1 MILFA
6 LAPTYG
12 LISFCSKFKTVK
24 TMKTTTLLSSLSL
37 YLRRQK
43 KKEKSV
49 KRKVKENA
57 KNLSLRKLTGRMTS
71 KSQFTMHL

>member
-1 MILFA
+1 
-6 LAPTYG
+6 
-12 LISFCSKFKTVK
+12 
-24 TMKTTTLLSSLSL
+24 MKTTTLLSSLSL

>member
-1 MILFA
+1 
-6 LAPTYG
+6 
-12 LISFCSKFKTVK
+12 
-24 TMKTTTLLSSLSL
+24 MKTTTLLSSLSL

-49 KRKVKENA
+49 KRKVKNA

>member
-1 MILFA
+1 
-6 LAPTYG
+6 
-12 LISFCSKFKTVK
+12 
-24 TMKTTTLLSSLSL
+24 MKTTTLLSSLSL

-49 KRKVKENA
+49 KRKVKGNA
-57 KNLSLRKLTGRMTS
+57 KNPSLRKLTGRMTS